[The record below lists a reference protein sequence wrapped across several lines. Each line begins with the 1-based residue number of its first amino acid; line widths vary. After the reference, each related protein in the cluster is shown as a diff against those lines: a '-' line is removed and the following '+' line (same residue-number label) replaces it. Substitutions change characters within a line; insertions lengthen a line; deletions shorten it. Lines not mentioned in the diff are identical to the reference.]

1 MNHKAYTEISL
12 WWKAIRIHLQQHPKR
27 TPPRCVIHFDEL
39 APYSNVYGSWDL
51 GIYSC
56 TLVALVDGAMP
67 LHKIARSDHGY
78 HWSSTPPRFEHFRLA
93 QGACSCGAT
102 AWEQRHMYNIS
113 SKENFITSFLNDRK
127 EWPRSRYTSRFYDIM
142 DYEFMSPVVRQIHR
156 PSARFPCFPSFL
168 SVFNRRLFEPIEDH
182 GLCFNSFFF
191 SDDVEQRSS
200 QLSIGSSARQRC
212 LLSAASSSRETNPL
226 SIKAVAI
233 LGPRWSDHVILLA
246 FRLEAAPQR
255 RTTKLLNPYDFRLDI
270 S

>member
-1 MNHKAYTEISL
+1 MFFQKVFHVNHKAYTEISL

-27 TPPRCVIHFDEL
+27 TPARCVIHFDEL

-93 QGACSCGAT
+93 QGAWSCGAT
-102 AWEQRHMYNIS
+102 TWEQRHMYNGS
-113 SKENFITSFLNDRK
+113 SKENFITSFLNERK

-182 GLCFNSFFF
+182 GLCFVSFG
-191 SDDVEQRSS
+191 V
-200 QLSIGSSARQRC
+200 
-212 LLSAASSSRETNPL
+212 
-226 SIKAVAI
+226 
-233 LGPRWSDHVILLA
+233 
-246 FRLEAAPQR
+246 
-255 RTTKLLNPYDFRLDI
+255 
-270 S
+270 